1 MKKKSTSWCGF
12 TAPRVLVALLLCTS
26 AGCLVATGIPA
37 TSGLALFPAEAG
49 TKASHRT
56 LTFAER
62 VAYQRAIEEVYWRH
76 RIWPK
81 ENSKPKPSLDQ
92 VMSARQIEKK
102 VEDYL
107 RDSQALE
114 DYRQKPIAPE
124 QLQAEMERMARNAKQ
139 PEVLRE
145 LFEALGNDPSVI
157 TECLAR
163 PVLAERLAAN
173 LSATTKTSALPRYEP
188 KPPA

>member
-81 ENSKPKPSLDQ
+81 ENPNPKPPLDA
-92 VMSARQIEKK
+92 VMSDAQLEKK
-102 VEDYL
+102 VEEYL
-107 RDSQALE
+107 RMSRALE
-114 DYRQKPIAPE
+114 DYYHRPITAE
-124 QLQAEMERMARNAKQ
+124 QL
-139 PEVLRE
+139 
-145 LFEALGNDPSVI
+145 
-157 TECLAR
+157 
-163 PVLAERLAAN
+163 
-173 LSATTKTSALPRYEP
+173 
-188 KPPA
+188 